1 MQDLFEV
8 LTGPDAG
15 ARRGAVG
22 PEAVIGRDP
31 SCDIVVDDPQ
41 VSRRHARVW
50 PWGDGFAIEDL
61 GSTGGTSVN
70 GVALT
75 QATALA
81 PGDVVRIGKTEL
93 RVLVAVPVAET
104 AAAPIVPEASEPV
117 VAPVETPPPDRR
129 RLIAIPVI
137 LFVGI
142 SLAVFLIARAQP
154 LERESPGGAGSAPV
168 AAGDA
173 TRGQAAFG
181 QTCAG
186 CHGANAEG
194 GVGPTLAGAAITVDQ
209 AVSVIRQGRGVMPAG
224 LVSGQTEADV
234 AAYLATILGS
244 PPIPAA
250 PAPPVASPPAAP
262 PAPATPAPAPPPP
275 ASADATRGATVFAN
289 TCSGC
294 HGAQAQG
301 GVGPPLAGNPIGV
314 EGATTVIRQGRGGMP
329 AGLVSGQ
336 DEADLIAFLTTVLA
350 P

>member
-15 ARRGAVG
+15 VRRGAAG

-41 VSRRHARVW
+41 ASRRHARVW
-50 PWGDGFAIEDL
+50 PWEDGFAIEDL

-81 PGDVVRIGKTEL
+81 PGDVVRVGKTEL
-93 RVLVAVPVAET
+93 RVLATPPPVATAEVPVVPAVPESE
-104 AAAPIVPEASEPV
+104 AAPEPPSASS
-117 VAPVETPPPDRR
+117 PPDRR
-129 RLIAIPVI
+129 KLVAVPLA

-142 SLAVFLIARAQP
+142 SLIVFLVARAQP
-154 LERESPGGAGSAPV
+154 FERDVAGAGSAPV

-173 TRGQAAFG
+173 TRGQAAFA

-186 CHGANAEG
+186 CHGTNAEG
-194 GVGPTLAGAAITVDQ
+194 GVGPALAGNAITVDQ
-209 AVSVIRQGRGVMPAG
+209 AVGVIRQGRGVMPPG
-224 LVSGQTEADV
+224 LVSGQAEADV
-234 AAYLATILGS
+234 AAFLSTILGS
-244 PPIPAA
+244 T
-250 PAPPVASPPAAP
+250 AP
-262 PAPATPAPAPPPP
+262 PAPVPPP
-275 ASADATRGATVFAN
+275 AAVTPPATPPAAAADATRGATIFAN

-301 GVGPPLAGNPIGV
+301 GAGPALAGNPIGV
-314 EGATTVIRQGRGGMP
+314 AGATTVIRQGRGGMP

-336 DEADLIAFLTTVLA
+336 DEADLLA
-350 P
+350 YLAGLLGP